1 MIRFSLLG
9 SGSSGNAILATSNT
23 TKILIDNGL
32 SFKQLRLR
40 SDEVG
45 LSIDDL
51 DAVFITH
58 EHGDHVLGLGTL
70 ARRIGAPVFM
80 TRGTYESLPPSLGA
94 LPNVVLFEAGD
105 TIPIGNVQIESFSV
119 AHDASDPVSYVVQA
133 KGVRLGLATD
143 MGHASTLVERRLSGC
158 HGLVLESNYCPKMLR
173 NGAYPIAVK
182 QRISGRHGH
191 LSNTD
196 MCRLLG
202 RLLHDALKLV
212 VLVHIS
218 DENNTLKLAHTM
230 ATRVVG
236 AGGPSVF
243 VARKDRP
250 TRLFEIAI

>member
-105 TIPIGNVQIESFSV
+105 TIPIGNVQIES
-119 AHDASDPVSYVVQA
+119 
-133 KGVRLGLATD
+133 
-143 MGHASTLVERRLSGC
+143 
-158 HGLVLESNYCPKMLR
+158 
-173 NGAYPIAVK
+173 
-182 QRISGRHGH
+182 
-191 LSNTD
+191 
-196 MCRLLG
+196 
-202 RLLHDALKLV
+202 
-212 VLVHIS
+212 
-218 DENNTLKLAHTM
+218 
-230 ATRVVG
+230 
-236 AGGPSVF
+236 
-243 VARKDRP
+243 
-250 TRLFEIAI
+250 